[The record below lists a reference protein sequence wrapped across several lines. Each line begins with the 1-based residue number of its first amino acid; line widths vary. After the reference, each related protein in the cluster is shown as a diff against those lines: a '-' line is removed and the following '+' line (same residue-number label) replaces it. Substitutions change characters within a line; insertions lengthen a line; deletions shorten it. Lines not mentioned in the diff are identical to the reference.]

1 MRSPKP
7 DSLGASAPG
16 QPDWRNELGELVRR
30 AESDD
35 RHAQGEL
42 VQRYTRRLAGFLRP
56 LLRDPDTIEDVTQV
70 VFIKMFRQLPRLRD
84 PRHFEAWLFT
94 LARNAALDCLRRQRC
109 RPATVA
115 WDDGAHEIPDPGSDQ
130 ASAEI
135 MSALE
140 RALVRLSPLDRSLV
154 SAVVAGERYRTIAV
168 RTGLSV
174 TAIKVRLHR
183 VRPFLRAWVGEMT
196 GTRQTRRHRIA
207 VAS

>member
-1 MRSPKP
+1 MRSPRP
-7 DSLGASAPG
+7 DSLGCPPK
-16 QPDWRNELGELVRR
+16 PDPDSREELGHLVGRAEAGDHSAQTELVR
-30 AESDD
+30 
-35 RHAQGEL
+35 
-42 VQRYTRRLAGFLRP
+42 RYTRRLAGFLRP
-56 LLRDPDTIEDVTQV
+56 LLRDTETIEDVTQV

-84 PRHFEAWLFT
+84 RHLFEAWLFT

-115 WDDGAHEIPDPGSDQ
+115 WDDCANEIPDPGSEH

-135 MSALE
+135 MSALD

-154 SAVVAGERYRTIAV
+154 SAVVSGERYRTLAT

-196 GTRQTRRHRIA
+196 GTRQVRRPRA
-207 VAS
+207 AQAA